1 MDEQVTV
8 VAGIV
13 IPSVSPI
20 FLSLVALHLG
30 VALIAVLCGL
40 AAMLSQKQPGRH
52 PRYGKL
58 YFWALLAVFSTASAL
73 SFMRWAENY
82 PLFIIGASAFASALI
97 ARTAIRARWRNWPRI
112 HLIGMGSSYVL
123 LLIAFYVDNGKN
135 LPLWRDL
142 PSVAYWA
149 IPAAIGV
156 PLILRTLLRHPLTRP
171 KRIGIRPRG

>member
-1 MDEQVTV
+1 MAEEVTI

-13 IPSVSPI
+13 IPSVSPL
-20 FLSLVALHLG
+20 FLSIVAVHI
-30 VALIAVLCGL
+30 VIALIAVVAGL
-40 AAMLSQKQPGRH
+40 IAMLSAKRAGRH

-58 YFWALLAVFSTASAL
+58 YFWSLCGVFATASVL

-82 PLFIIGASAFASALI
+82 PLFFIGASAFAMAFV
-97 ARTAIRARWRNWPRI
+97 ARTAVRARWRAWPRI

-142 PSVAYWA
+142 PPVSYWV
-149 IPAAIGV
+149 IPAAIGI
-156 PLILRTLLRHPLTRP
+156 PLILRALLRHPLTRP
-171 KRIGIRPRG
+171 KRTGADMRG

>member
-8 VAGIV
+8 FAGIV
-13 IPSVSPI
+13 IPSVSPV
-20 FLSLVALHLG
+20 FLSIFALHVG

-40 AAMLSQKQPGRH
+40 AAMLSQKQPGHR

-58 YFWALLAVFSTASAL
+58 YFWSLLAVFSTASAL

-82 PLFIIGASAFASALI
+82 LLFIIGAAAFASARI
-97 ARTAIRARWRNWPRI
+97 ARTAIRAHWRNWPRI

-142 PSVAYWA
+142 LSVAYWA
-149 IPAAIGV
+149 IPAVIGV
-156 PLILRTLLRHPLTRP
+156 LLILRTLLRHPLTRP
-171 KRIGIRPRG
+171 ERMATRPHG